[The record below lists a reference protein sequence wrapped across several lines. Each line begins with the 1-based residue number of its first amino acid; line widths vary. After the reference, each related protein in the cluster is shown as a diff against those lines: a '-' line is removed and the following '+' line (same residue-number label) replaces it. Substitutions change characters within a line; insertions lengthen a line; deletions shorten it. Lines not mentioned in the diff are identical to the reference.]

1 MIRFYFI
8 FMVFEPR
15 LLRVSLSKP
24 SHPCLEMS
32 RLNASA
38 FEFVPG
44 RRFVPPSAQQ
54 QPQQQL
60 QPQSQPQPPAPPF
73 ERPEE
78 PDAPPAPPP
87 TISLNIGGAKRPPAA
102 PTAPSPAARDPA
114 PAHAPSAAHPPAA
127 KPNTHPVKAAPAAS
141 SSTPTPSR
149 TPGSASPAPGATPSK
164 TFTMGRAK
172 TDTAAIAQEVAAVAD
187 QEVLNELFGDS
198 ASPTLIIFRK
208 FVRG

>member
-1 MIRFYFI
+1 M
-8 FMVFEPR
+8 
-15 LLRVSLSKP
+15 SK
-24 SHPCLEMS
+24 
-32 RLNASA
+32 LNASA

-44 RRFVPPSAQQ
+44 RRFSPASAQQ
-54 QPQQQL
+54 QPQQ
-60 QPQSQPQPPAPPF
+60 PQQPPAPLQAF

-78 PDAPPAPPP
+78 PDTPPVPPP

-102 PTAPSPAARDPA
+102 PTALPPAARDPA

-127 KPNTHPVKAAPAAS
+127 KPNTQPAKAAPATS
-141 SSTPTPSR
+141 SSTSTPSR
-149 TPGSASPAPGATPSK
+149 TPGNASPAPGATPSK

-172 TDTAAIAQEVAAVAD
+172 TDTAAIAQEVATVAD

-198 ASPTLIIFRK
+198 ASPTLIILRK